1 MRCDNCGWGNPD
13 GAERC
18 QKCNQVLPQ
27 IQQTMENDPL
37 AEILAAV
44 NKNKQNTAESVIVP
58 VESQSTVCHKC
69 GYPKL
74 STDENCPN
82 CGAAASVAVVADN
95 IITTEQK
102 EAPEPASDIVHKQ
115 DTKATVVFGAAIDQV
130 VPNENKAAETGV
142 NTKQTV
148 RDVSH
153 IHGNMKAT
161 VRDFS
166 PESFTPQA
174 TVSESAQSKSE
185 PLKATVKSGVCLVAV
200 DGLVEKEPQS
210 IFCDAENMVLNRANV
225 DSSNLSISEGEQAKI
240 TCEDGA
246 WYIQDL
252 SEMKNTYIRTD
263 RKIRIEK
270 GDMVIIGNRRYILQ

>member
-27 IQQTMENDPL
+27 MQQPMENDPL
-37 AEILAAV
+37 AEILAVV
-44 NKNKQNTAESVIVP
+44 NKNKQNTAESVVVP
-58 VESQSTVCHKC
+58 VDGQSAVCHKC

-74 STDENCPN
+74 STEENCPN
-82 CGAAASVAVVADN
+82 CGAAASVAVVAEKV
-95 IITTEQK
+95 TTEQK
-102 EAPEPASDIVHKQ
+102 EEPKPASDIVHKQ
-115 DTKATVVFGAAIDQV
+115 DTKATVVLGTAIEQV
-130 VPNENKAAETGV
+130 VPTVNNAAEIGV

-148 RDVSH
+148 RDMSH

-174 TVSESAQSKSE
+174 TVSESAQPKSE